1 MNQKPAFPFL
11 YKINES
17 RNGHLKQYF
26 TLLVISNSIIEEL
39 SRRRSKLIS
48 VELNAQRNTCQISEI
63 MKVWN
68 DVLLLSQSLQ
78 MNLLLYYVWTIE
90 RYPIEQAVIVMKNF
104 LCSKPKCSILYLCVS
119 QKKKIVRANP
129 YCFSFKTNWKWMQLC
144 FNIVLAPMPIKKPQM
159 KFWTFILAFLLR
171 LFCSPSKPWVCCKI
185 HLPSLILNVTTLI
198 QANSCM
204 WIQSWCHLWTSNLA
218 YGFNNLFFSAWQI

>member
-1 MNQKPAFPFL
+1 MW
-11 YKINES
+11 
-17 RNGHLKQYF
+17 G
-26 TLLVISNSIIEEL
+26 
-39 SRRRSKLIS
+39 
-48 VELNAQRNTCQISEI
+48 QI
-63 MKVWN
+63 
-68 DVLLLSQSLQ
+68 LG
-78 MNLLLYYVWTIE
+78 

-104 LCSKPKCSILYLCVS
+104 CAQNPNAASFTYVYPRRKRLLEQTLTVSALKQIESECNCVS
-119 QKKKIVRANP
+119 
-129 YCFSFKTNWKWMQLC
+129 TLC
-144 FNIVLAPMPIKKPQM
+144 WLLCLLKKPQM